1 MIVKYLF
8 MLHKIFQLFLGLVV
22 VSLVLSCEAPIK
34 ESGEVEL
41 EFEMDLI
48 PEGIAFDKK
57 RNCIYLNSL
66 KHQKIVSYNLTT
78 GTHQT
83 LIESGKYGYLPGF
96 GMIVKEDTL
105 YALGNS
111 LQQDDKRSILL
122 MLDLN
127 SGDYIDS
134 YTPTDANK
142 MYLNDLVVSSDDIIY
157 ITDSESNKV
166 FKIQRPHKAVEVFL
180 DNEAVS
186 HCNGISLSADN
197 SKLYLA
203 SEKGIGIIDIA
214 NRTILN
220 QLHTDFTGNDGLKYK
235 DGYLL
240 GLVNI
245 WQSDPS
251 KNGIFKYSLSPA
263 GDSITNKVKILSF
276 DESFKIPTTFDHKGE
291 EIFFIKNTQLGN
303 LEEET
308 RTILDEKKLEPYILM
323 NMTIPKEK

>member
-186 HCNGISLSADN
+186 HCNGISISADN

>member
-1 MIVKYLF
+1 
-8 MLHKIFQLFLGLVV
+8 MLKKIFHLLLGLLIC
-22 VSLVLSCEAPIK
+22 SLVLSCEAPIK

-186 HCNGISLSADN
+186 HCNGISISADN

-214 NRTILN
+214 NQTILN
-220 QLHTDFTGNDGLKYK
+220 QLHTDFSGNDGLKYK

-251 KNGIFKYSLSPA
+251 KNGIFKYDLNPA

-276 DESFKIPTTFDHKGE
+276 DEGFKIPTTFDHKGE
-291 EIFFIKNTQLGN
+291 EVFFIKNTQLGN
-303 LEEET
+303 FEEET
-308 RTILDEKKLEPYILM
+308 RTILDEKQLEPYILM

>member
-1 MIVKYLF
+1 
-8 MLHKIFQLFLGLVV
+8 MLNKIFQLFFGLLIF
-22 VSLVLSCEAPIK
+22 SLALACEAPKK

-41 EFEMDLI
+41 AFEMDLF

-57 RNCIYLNSL
+57 RNCIYLSSL
-66 KHQKIVSYNLTT
+66 KHSKIVSYNLTT

-83 LIESGKYGYLPGF
+83 LLESGEHGYLPGF
-96 GMIVKEDTL
+96 GMIVKADTL

-111 LQQDDKRSILL
+111 LRQNDKRSILL

-134 YTPTDANK
+134 YSPTDSNK
-142 MYLNDLVVSSDDIIY
+142 MYLNDLVVSPDNIIY
-157 ITDSESNKV
+157 MTDSESNKI
-166 FKIQRPHKAVEVFL
+166 FKIQRPHKSVEVFL
-180 DNEAVS
+180 DSETVS
-186 HCNGISLSADN
+186 HCNGISLSTDN

-214 NRTILN
+214 TKSILN
-220 QLHTDFTGNDGLKYK
+220 PLHADFMGNDGLKYK

-251 KNGIFKYSLSPA
+251 KNGIFKYDLNPA
-263 GDSITNKVKILSF
+263 GDSITNKVKLLSF
-276 DESFKIPTTFDHKGE
+276 DEAFKIPTTFDHKGE
-291 EIFFIKNTQLGN
+291 EIFFIKNTQLDN
-303 LEEET
+303 FEEET
-308 RTILDEKKLEPYILM
+308 RAIVDDNKLEPYILM
-323 NMTIPKEK
+323 NMSIPKGR

>member
-96 GMIVKEDTL
+96 GMIIKEDTL